1 MMALEFKDFMKL
13 KWYYQVAIV
22 AGICGALLGVAWYQ
36 FLSRIQD
43 EIVQRTSQVEELQ
56 KTITRTLQQENELEK
71 IKQDA
76 IDLQAKLD
84 MLKMILPL
92 EKETDQIFRSVQ
104 QLAATSGLTVT
115 RVAPRQTID
124 HEVYTE
130 YPIDLDV
137 AGTYHNVGMFLDR
150 IRQLPRIV
158 NIAGLRLQSKVPQGN
173 ATFVSSVGA
182 TYTATTFVYKDEPI
196 ASTAPPAKPVK

>member
-1 MMALEFKDFMKL
+1 MALDFKDLMKL
-13 KWYYQVAIV
+13 KWYFQVAIV
-22 AGICGALLGVAWYQ
+22 AGVCGGLLGLVWYE
-36 FLSRIQD
+36 FLSPIQD
-43 EIVQRTSQVEELQ
+43 DIVQRTAQVEDLQ
-56 KTITRTLQQENELEK
+56 RTIAKSLLQEKELEK

-104 QLAATSGLTVT
+104 ELATGSGLTVT
-115 RVAPRQTID
+115 RVAPRPTID
-124 HEVYTE
+124 HDVYTE

-137 AGTYHNVGMFLDR
+137 TGTYHNVGMFLDR

-158 NIAGLRLQSKVPQGN
+158 NIAGLRLQSKASQGD
-173 ATFVSSVGA
+173 AAFLSSVA
-182 TYTATTFVYKDEPI
+182 AAYTATTFVYKDEPI
-196 ASTAPPAKPVK
+196 ALTAPPAKSVK

>member
-1 MMALEFKDFMKL
+1 MALEFKDFTKL
-13 KWYYQVAIV
+13 KWYCQLAIV
-22 AGICGALLGVAWYQ
+22 AGVSGALLGVAWYQ
-36 FLSRIQD
+36 FLSPIQD
-43 EIVQRTSQVEELQ
+43 DIVQRTNQLEDLHR
-56 KTITRTLQQENELEK
+56 TIAGSLQQEKELEK

-104 QLAATSGLTVT
+104 QLATRSGLTVT

-124 HEVYTE
+124 HDVYTE

-137 AGTYHNVGMFLDR
+137 AGTYHNVEVFLDR

-158 NIAGLRLQSKVPQGN
+158 NIAGLRLQGKGSQGN
-173 ATFVSSVGA
+173 AAFVSSVGA

-196 ASTAPPAKPVK
+196 ASMAPPAKSVK

>member
-1 MMALEFKDFMKL
+1 MALEFKDFMKL

-22 AGICGALLGVAWYQ
+22 AGICGALLSVAWYQ

-104 QLAATSGLTVT
+104 QLATTSGLTVT
-115 RVAPRQTID
+115 RVAPRATID

-137 AGTYHNVGMFLDR
+137 NGTYHNVGMFLDR

-158 NIAGLRLQSKVPQGN
+158 NIVGLRLQSKASQGN
-173 ATFVSSVGA
+173 AAFPWGTLL
-182 TYTATTFVYKDEPI
+182 
-196 ASTAPPAKPVK
+196 

>member
-1 MMALEFKDFMKL
+1 MALDFKDLMKL

-22 AGICGALLGVAWYQ
+22 GGVCGLLLAGVWYQ
-36 FLSRIQD
+36 FLSPIQD
-43 EIVQRTSQVEELQ
+43 EIQTKTSQVDELQ
-56 KTITRTLQQENELEK
+56 KTIVKTLQQQKELEK
-71 IKQDA
+71 IKKEA
-76 IDLQAKLD
+76 IDLQAKLE

-104 QLAATSGLTVT
+104 MLAGTSGLTVS
-115 RVAPRQTID
+115 RVGPRPQID

-137 AGTYHNVGMFLDR
+137 TGTYHNIGLFLDR

-158 NIAGLRLQSKVPQGN
+158 NISGLRLQGRASEGD
-173 ATFVSSVGA
+173 AAFVASVGA
-182 TYTATTFVYKDEPI
+182 SYTATTFVYKEEPI
-196 ASTAPPAKPVK
+196 AATAPPPKPVK